1 MMSTRSN
8 YLNYLDA
15 RISAR
20 RSALIA
26 SDVFES
32 MLSYTDVSLVIKHL
46 LSSPYEHDMAE
57 ALIHRQGSDAV
68 EAGIGLHMENLF
80 KELHDFAN
88 YLPGQH
94 KDLVYFLHR
103 WDLIAIKTL
112 LRRAACGKAA
122 ALIDLCTGPSLPW
135 PLVQQLAETSNVEE
149 LGLRLQHLF
158 PTLCHSFR
166 GILKAG
172 ADTPQALLESLEIA
186 LDRDYF
192 GRFAGIVPR
201 NNTQK
206 VIQQYL
212 SIEIDRINIR
222 AVLNEVNRHSRS
234 SEPFQWLPGGLLSQK
249 TLDAM
254 LSSGSIESALFL
266 LEATPYRSIHQVFY
280 QIIQQGR
287 FSGLDRKFETI
298 MIDKL
303 QNLIVRYPFSGA
315 LFMHYFWR
323 KWVEGA
329 NLRILARGIEAHLP
343 VGRIR
348 EELVYV

>member
-1 MMSTRSN
+1 MSTRSN

-26 SDVFES
+26 PDVFEE
-32 MLSYTDVSLVIKHL
+32 MLSYKDVSLVIKHL

-57 ALIHRQGSDAV
+57 ALIKHQGSDAV
-68 EAGIGLHMENLF
+68 EAGIGLHMESLF
-80 KELHDFAN
+80 KELHDLAY

-112 LRRAACGKAA
+112 LRRAACGKVV
-122 ALIDLCTGPSLPW
+122 ALIDLCTGPSLSW
-135 PLVQQLAETSNVEE
+135 PLVHQLAEISNIEE
-149 LGLRLQHLF
+149 LAIRLQQMF
-158 PTLCHSFR
+158 PMLCRPFNN
-166 GILKAG
+166 IVKAG
-172 ADTPQALLESLEIA
+172 FDTPQSLLELLESA
-186 LDRDYF
+186 LDRTYF
-192 GRFAGIVPR
+192 KRFTEIIPQ

-206 VIQQYL
+206 VIRQYL

-234 SEPFQWLPGGLLSQK
+234 AEPFQWLPGGLLSQK

-254 LSSGSIESALFL
+254 LASGSIESALFL

-303 QNLIVRYPFSGA
+303 QNLILRYPFSGA
-315 LFMHYFWR
+315 LFMHYLWR